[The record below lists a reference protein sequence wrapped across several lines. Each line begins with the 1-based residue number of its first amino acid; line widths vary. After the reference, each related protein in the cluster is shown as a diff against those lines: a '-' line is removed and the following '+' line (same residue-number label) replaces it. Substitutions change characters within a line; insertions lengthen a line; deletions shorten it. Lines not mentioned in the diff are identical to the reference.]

1 MTSAEIRG
9 TLYGKV
15 RRYLATTK
23 KQVRFN
29 VNLLVDHE
37 EDLIKEL
44 QLWMIQQ
51 CDPNDFRP
59 AESEVWLERYDGQH
73 QHPPEQMGDG
83 EFWDF
88 VYSDRWDDYSSLRIC
103 EGALLQRL
111 MEVFYGLKRQ
121 GKLHEFETEIV
132 EVKTKAGCY
141 NTKAHNDTSIHL
153 FHSPS
158 TPRCRSALW
167 KRCMEVS
174 LWAFGHTKHDMRLA
188 FIYYGLSSQTPKDE
202 QPTTISPKTSPHLA
216 MFRSDPVLVERSVE
230 NLVSF
235 LSKRSMSWPSDL
247 ATAATTAS
255 SNLQNQSRSLTLVT
269 GDSTCFN
276 MDSTVHTRLRKSP
289 LGSSTCEFSNESGR
303 QTADSFASTQLG
315 DSANFSYA
323 SSPTPDVFSFGS
335 STTTNVTKSTSE
347 KELAFCSRGSK
358 GKFVCFDVEALAK
371 PESGTDFVPPR
382 PVSPHP
388 SKSGSKSGQSEKE
401 PCYPRLPPTFGTP
414 RKDMP
419 SSLTALQSSDKDK
432 VVEKSPPKAK
442 VLDIVTRLKEAQ
454 RLKKTRRQA
463 VSAEG
468 SESSV
473 QTATPDDDLDAPR
486 SILRQHDNTNYFPE
500 NSNSQVSD
508 STGDKTPPFYA
519 LNRTYSFDKLIERR
533 KLGTT
538 EEEEESVLDEDER
551 KLPDLNVLLGHYA
564 LSRRR
569 HLSTDTKT
577 ATSARQDFFPR
588 VKEED
593 FVEGCL
599 KALEGFVVRK
609 EQAVVHVGRTVIR
622 VITTITINKVPLLL
636 KRS

>member
-132 EVKTKAGCY
+132 EAKTKAGCY
-141 NTKAHNDTSIHL
+141 NTKAHNDTSIRL

-188 FIYYGLSSQTPKDE
+188 FIYYGLASGTPKDDE
-202 QPTTISPKTSPHLA
+202 KPASMSPKTSPHLA

-230 NLVSF
+230 NLVTF

-269 GDSTCFN
+269 GDST
-276 MDSTVHTRLRKSP
+276 VHTRLRKSP

-303 QTADSFASTQLG
+303 QTADSFASTQLE
-315 DSANFSYA
+315 DSANYSYT

-335 STTTNVTKSTSE
+335 SSTTNVNTSPSE
-347 KELAFCSRGSK
+347 KELEFCTRGSK

-371 PESGTDFVPPR
+371 PESGTEFVPPR

-401 PCYPRLPPTFGTP
+401 SCYPRLPPTFGTP
-414 RKDMP
+414 RKDRP
-419 SSLTALQSSDKDK
+419 SSLTALQSSDDKDK
-432 VVEKSPPKAK
+432 VVEKSSPKAR
-442 VLDIVTRLKEAQ
+442 VVDIVTRLKEAQ

-463 VSAEG
+463 VSAEV
-468 SESSV
+468 SESTV
-473 QTATPDDDLDAPR
+473 QIATTEDDLDAPR

-500 NSNSQVSD
+500 NSNSQASD

-538 EEEEESVLDEDER
+538 EEEESVPDEDER
-551 KLPDLNVLLGHYA
+551 KLPDLSVLLGHYA

-569 HLSTDTKT
+569 HLATDTKT
-577 ATSARQDFFPR
+577 SASARQDFFPR

-599 KALEGFVVRK
+599 KALGEFVVRK
-609 EQAVVHVGRTVIR
+609 EQAVVHVGRTVVR
-622 VITTITINKVPLLL
+622 VITTVTINKVPLL